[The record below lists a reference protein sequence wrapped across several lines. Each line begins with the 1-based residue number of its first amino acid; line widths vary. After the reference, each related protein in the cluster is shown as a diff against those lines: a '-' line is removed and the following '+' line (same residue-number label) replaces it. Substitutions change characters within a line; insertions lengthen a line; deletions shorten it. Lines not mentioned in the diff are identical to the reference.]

1 MARRLIFG
9 REVAENPGT
18 RSIAGKE
25 QIQHGG
31 VATGET
37 PGRQGGDA
45 NQPAGVRPQRS
56 AGGSLVDSRASPLTT
71 SGDRHRKDAL
81 IPWVIQDGPKEVGHQ
96 GREEVRNET
105 RGSHGKSC
113 GLLPGTGAP
122 RARLHQ
128 NSDTKCHVTIVRL
141 VTKRQRPAMA
151 ARPIE
156 PQEND
161 PHQAPAGA
169 GGRCSRTREVVRVPG
184 PGRSAQVP
192 DRGGLTLRLGL

>member
-113 GLLPGTGAP
+113 GLLPGTRDDCAP
-122 RARLHQ
+122 GDKTATPGYGSTAHRTSRE
-128 NSDTKCHVTIVRL
+128 
-141 VTKRQRPAMA
+141 RPASGTC
-151 ARPIE
+151 R
-156 PQEND
+156 
-161 PHQAPAGA
+161 
-169 GGRCSRTREVVRVPG
+169 SRRKM
-184 PGRSAQVP
+184 
-192 DRGGLTLRLGL
+192 